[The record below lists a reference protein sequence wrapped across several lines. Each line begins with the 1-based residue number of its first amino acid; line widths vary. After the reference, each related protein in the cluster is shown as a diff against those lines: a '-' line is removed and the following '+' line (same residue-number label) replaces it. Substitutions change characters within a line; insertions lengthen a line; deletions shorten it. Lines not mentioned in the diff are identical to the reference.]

1 MGSITNHFN
10 EIENMGSVQD
20 PGWGLGLIPPI
31 PTDEQ
36 IMFSFLNGKLPF
48 GKHTKSYWKWP

>member
-48 GKHTKSYWKWP
+48 GKHTKSY